1 MKLSVSSLYHQF
13 VEFYKKLS
21 KKAKIIAFS
30 VLGTIVVVSIII
42 GVLLNKTTYTALYTG
57 LSKEESSQILS
68 YLQTMSVDVQL
79 KDNGTILVPEDQVAS
94 LKMQLAAEGY
104 PKSTLNYDLFMNQ
117 SDLFT
122 TDYERKKLL
131 IFQLQERLQDS
142 IRTLE
147 GVKDAIVT
155 LSIPDDNS
163 YVLKN
168 DEDIVT
174 ASVVLKLDKGV
185 ALTSKQIKGIE
196 NLVSKSVP
204 GLTAENVSILST
216 DMEPLNGEAA
226 EKNENDAAAKAET
239 INKIN
244 NLFAKG
250 LKDFLKPVFGEKGVS
265 VSVNVKVNFDKV
277 SSKETVYTPVVG
289 ENGIITWIQ
298 RSSSSVVIEDP
309 GNASGV
315 GGTGSNTTPTY
326 EESRDTTSNST
337 VENKEEFT
345 ANYLVNQLIKE
356 IENSGGN
363 ITDMTVA
370 VVVNKK
376 ELSEEQK
383 QQYRELVAYGAGIPV
398 EKVALTNAEFFAP
411 EESTTSQEN
420 NFTFLPISV
429 DISAED
435 LLILLCAVAAIFII
449 VVITRLIV
457 RAAAKARRKRL
468 LAQQLE
474 LENIE
479 NIYEDEE
486 IEEAA
491 EIKKIKEK
499 KNKKKKDKEEKET
512 KKAEKEEEE
521 SVEEPLSEDAV
532 EMQNNQKP
540 KKARV
545 IENMPEEIVLTE
557 TREQALKRQIKEF
570 SARNPEMVANLLRI
584 WIREDENR

>member
-1 MKLSVSSLYHQF
+1 MYKQF

-30 VLGTIVVVSIII
+30 VLGAIVVVSVIIVAI
-42 GVLLNKTTYTALYTG
+42 MSKTTYTALYTG
-57 LSKEESSQILS
+57 LSTEESSQILS

-131 IFQLQERLQDS
+131 IFQLQDRLQDS
-142 IRTLE
+142 IKTLE

-168 DEDIVT
+168 DKEVAT
-174 ASVVLKLDKGV
+174 ASVVLDLDYGV
-185 ALTSKQIKGIE
+185 TLSSKQIKGIE
-196 NLVSKSVP
+196 NLVSNSVP
-204 GLTAENVSILST
+204 GLTANNVSILTT

-226 EKNENDAAAKAET
+226 EKDKDDASLKAET

-244 NLFAKG
+244 NLFAKS
-250 LKDFLKPVFGEKGVS
+250 LKDFLKPVFGDKGVS
-265 VSVNVKVNFDKV
+265 VSVNVKVDFDKV

-289 ENGIITWIQ
+289 ENGIISWIQ
-298 RSSSSVVIEDP
+298 KSSSSTVSGDTS
-309 GNASGV
+309 NASGV
-315 GGTGSNTTPTY
+315 SGTGSNTTPVY
-326 EESRDTTSNST
+326 EESNATTSNPGT
-337 VENKEEFT
+337 IENKEEFS

-376 ELSEEQK
+376 ELSDEQK

-398 EKVALTNAEFFAP
+398 EKVALTNAEFFTG
-411 EESTTSQEN
+411 EESTTSQPQKG
-420 NFTFLPISV
+420 TFMPLSL
-429 DISAED
+429 DINAND
-435 LLILLCAVAAIFII
+435 LVIPLGVAAIILII
-449 VVITRLIV
+449 VIFARLIIK
-457 RAAAKARRKRL
+457 ALAKSRQKRL
-468 LAQQLE
+468 LAQQIKP
-474 LENIE
+474 ENID

-491 EIKKIKEK
+491 EIRKINKE
-499 KNKKKKDKEEKET
+499 NKKKKKNEEKVA
-512 KKAEKEEEE
+512 KKAKRQEEV
-521 SVEEPLSEDAV
+521 SAEEPLSEDAV
-532 EMQNNQKP
+532 EMQNTPKP

-584 WIREDENR
+584 WIKEDENK